1 MLGINYKALP
11 LFLNQRP
18 AFISRHPASEGDTG
32 KGPATETA
40 PSSGQVR
47 LPVSAPG
54 IAPHPDPMSSR
65 TPDRTCA
72 AVALGSL
79 LEFSTAQAPGRQA
92 LVLSAGNPKRR
103 GLRAGRRPP
112 GPAPLPAR
120 GRARFS
126 DNHRIHEPGPLRPPC
141 RRETFPCP
149 AATGP
154 ARCLN
159 SPAIPLFLSLRG
171 NPHSLQGKRRGACRK
186 DSL

>member
-79 LEFSTAQAPGRQA
+79 LEFSTAGPRIGRPWSSRPATPNAEACEQAGAHLVLRPSRHVAEHDSLTITGFMSQGLSGPHADAKLSHARPPQA
-92 LVLSAGNPKRR
+92 LLDV
-103 GLRAGRRPP
+103 
-112 GPAPLPAR
+112 
-120 GRARFS
+120 
-126 DNHRIHEPGPLRPPC
+126 
-141 RRETFPCP
+141 
-149 AATGP
+149 
-154 ARCLN
+154 
-159 SPAIPLFLSLRG
+159 
-171 NPHSLQGKRRGACRK
+171 
-186 DSL
+186 